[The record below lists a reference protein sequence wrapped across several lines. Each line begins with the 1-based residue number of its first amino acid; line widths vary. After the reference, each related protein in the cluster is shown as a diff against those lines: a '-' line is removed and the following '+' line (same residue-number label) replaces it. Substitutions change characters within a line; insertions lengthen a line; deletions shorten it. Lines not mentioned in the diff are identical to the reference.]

1 METLEVMKP
10 FTLKQPALGHATSCE
25 ACSTRNGNLRAG
37 EVYYSKAASNQ
48 SRLSLAGLHN
58 KLGVLH
64 LEYRVTR
71 CQDFETS
78 AVGAVFADCEY
89 IEKRY

>member
-1 METLEVMKP
+1 METSEVMKP
-10 FTLKQPALGHATSCE
+10 FTLKQPAVGHATSCE

-37 EVYYSKAASNQ
+37 EVYYSNAASSQ
-48 SRLSLAGLHN
+48 SRLSLEGLHPN
-58 KLGVLH
+58 LGALH

-71 CQDFETS
+71 YREFETNM
-78 AVGAVFADCEY
+78 VGAVFADCKY